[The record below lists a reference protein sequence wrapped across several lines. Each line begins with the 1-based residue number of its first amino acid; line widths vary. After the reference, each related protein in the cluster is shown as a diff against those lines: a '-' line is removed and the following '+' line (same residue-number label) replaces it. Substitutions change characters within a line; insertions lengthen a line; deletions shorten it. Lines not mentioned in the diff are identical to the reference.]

1 MRAREKATHEVI
13 TIPEDDYDEHAAAS
27 PDSDASDAGRRFAAA
42 LSGAIEGFLEGL
54 EEHDVAGT
62 AKEGLETAGEV
73 ARTATSEGRAQVQTP
88 EMQDLKRDVSH
99 VATSVSESVKGAA
112 ETVKAKADDVRYQ
125 ARETVDDVK
134 EKVDETVERAK
145 ESYQHAKDDVK
156 YKASAVKESGRRAKY
171 APRRIARELG
181 KAFGAWKD
189 ALVTSIAMMAG
200 IFVLGIVT
208 LIVLTIAMVVGLNQI
223 LGDPQGTWLTFAID
237 LVVMIIMYAVMRT
250 RRMAA
255 RRETARRVENAKAE
269 LRHVGAPVRRAF
281 GGRGRAGL

>member
-1 MRAREKATHEVI
+1 MI
-13 TIPEDDYDEHAAAS
+13 TIPEDDYEEHAPAS
-27 PDSDASDAGRRFAAA
+27 PGRDASDAGRRFAAA

-54 EEHDVAGT
+54 EEHDVADT

-73 ARTATSEGRAQVQTP
+73 ARTATSAGRTQVQAP
-88 EMQDLKRDVSH
+88 EIQDLKRDVSR
-99 VATSVSESVKGAA
+99 VATNVSESVKDAA
-112 ETVKAKADDVRYQ
+112 EAVKAKADDVRYQ

-181 KAFGAWKD
+181 KAFGAWKN

-223 LGDPQGTWLTFAID
+223 LGDPKGTWLTFAID
-237 LVVMIIMYAVMRT
+237 LVVMIVMWAVMRT